1 MGWQMGKIG
10 DPQKDIADLCPE
22 RPHFLVG
29 LLEELTE
36 EAELVHNFERRGMN
50 GISAEIAQEVGMLF
64 EDQDGDHAGRTPAGD
79 AATDRNLAGR
89 HGVVLPVF
97 SSAS

>member
-10 DPQKDIADLCPE
+10 DPQKDIADLCAE

-64 EDQDGDHAGRTPAGD
+64 EDQDGDPGAGEQQRTETSPIVMGRTPA
-79 AATDRNLAGR
+79 R
-89 HGVVLPVF
+89 F